1 MNVTAIAS
9 AMGSAI
15 YTPVTLSEMI
25 FGIIYIRGTKST
37 NFLVTAT
44 IIEQTALP
52 IETNAIWQAVWIPN
66 INKTA
71 Q

>member
-15 YTPVTLSEMI
+15 YTPVTLSEMM

-52 IETNAIWQAVWIPN
+52 METNAI
-66 INKTA
+66 
-71 Q
+71 